1 MKKLS
6 EAVRIAKRSLIALF
20 AVIAA
25 VSTYGR
31 TVSVNSVERDSCN
44 RIVRAN
50 LHLTT
55 GDAAV
60 LHIAWGTADG
70 GSNIDAWDH
79 HRPVAMVEGTT
90 TSYAY
95 TFPSDMGD
103 DITAVRFFL
112 LEDYDIPLTKRYDYV
127 ETDGTQFVETQFTPS
142 GLSAVEMRLSLNS
155 VDSSVALCC
164 ARTQGNSTDS
174 FTAFYMTGSGW
185 RFDYFAIGSA
195 VVPVA
200 VADQSYTVRMDNTG
214 LFLDGTRISS
224 RTSKPDRVSG
234 APLLLF
240 ASYYGNTAYAENK
253 ASEKLYSLKAW
264 SNSTDVTSIALDLVP
279 TEHDGEACLY
289 NRIDGTYLKSAVSGH
304 PLEHGN
310 EIAVVRPVVL
320 SQTVSLSG
328 KFGAERTIRVVAKH
342 RSSSTGR
349 LSSLDLAFTSGLDR
363 KLYVAYGA
371 RDEGNDITDW
381 PHVRLV
387 GDVSGDLTEYTF
399 NVPESL
405 GGDARA
411 MRLFLCDS
419 EYIPGCEAV
428 CEGVAVDGVYVATGF
443 TPTSFSRIDMALSFT
458 TVSESQTIFCARK
471 STTDSLTMFYIADK
485 GWRLDYKGDQITSEV
500 TAEIGRK
507 YSLRVTGNGLFVD
520 DASIITPR
528 YFAEF
533 SAGSTMALFVASYG
547 HPESGSYPFKGTF
560 YSLKAQQ
567 YSGDPNSVVLD
578 LVSCQKDGNA
588 CLYNRVNG
596 DFLNFGGSGTAV
608 PVGSKAN
615 GFAVATTDAF
625 ALYPLGFTISF
636 R

>member
-1 MKKLS
+1 MKKLQ
-6 EAVRIAKRSLIALF
+6 EIGKIARGVFALF

-25 VSTYGR
+25 VSAYGR
-31 TVSVNSVERDSCN
+31 TVSVSSVERESHN
-44 RIVRAN
+44 RIVCAN
-50 LHLTT
+50 LQLTT

-60 LHIAWGTADG
+60 LHVAYGAADG
-70 GSNIDAWDH
+70 GSDIDAWDV
-79 HRPVAMVEGTT
+79 HRPVAMVEGNT
-90 TSYAY
+90 TSYTY
-95 TFPSDMGD
+95 TFPSDIGD
-103 DITAVRFFL
+103 DVAAVRFFL
-112 LEDYDIPLTKRYDYV
+112 LEDYDIPLAKRYDYV

-174 FTAFYMTGSGW
+174 FTAFYITGSGW
-185 RFDYFAIGSA
+185 RFDYFAAGSA
-195 VVPVA
+195 VGPVA
-200 VADQSYTVRMDNTG
+200 VAGQSYAVRVENTG
-214 LFLDGTRISS
+214 LFLDGTCISS
-224 RTSKPDRVSG
+224 RTSKPGSVSG

-328 KFGAERTIRVVAKH
+328 KFGAERTMRVVAKH

-411 MRLFLCDS
+411 MRLFLCDG

-443 TPTSFSRIDMALSFT
+443 TPTSFSIIDMALSFT
-458 TVSESQTIFCARK
+458 TVSESQTIFCSRK
-471 STTDSLTMFYIADK
+471 STTDSLTVFYIADK
-485 GWRLDYKGDQITSEV
+485 GWRLDYKSAQTTSEV
-500 TAEIGRK
+500 TAEINRK
-507 YSLRVTGNGLFVD
+507 YSLRVTGVGLFVD
-520 DASIITPR
+520 DASIITCN
-528 YFAEF
+528 FGEF
-533 SAGSTMALFVASYG
+533 TAGSTMALFVASYG

-615 GFAVATTDAF
+615 GTAVATTGTF
-625 ALYPLGFTISF
+625 ALYSIFMINF

>member
-1 MKKLS
+1 MKKLQ
-6 EAVRIAKRSLIALF
+6 EVGKIARGVFALF

-25 VSTYGR
+25 VSAYGR
-31 TVSVNSVERDSCN
+31 TVSVSSVERDSCN

-55 GDAAV
+55 GDTAV
-60 LHIAWGTADG
+60 LHIAWGSADG
-70 GSNIDAWDH
+70 GSDIDAWDH

-95 TFPSDMGD
+95 AFPSDIGD
-103 DITAVRFFL
+103 DIAAVRFFL
-112 LEDYDIPLTKRYDYV
+112 LEDYDIPLAKQYDYV
-127 ETDGTQFVETQFTPS
+127 ETDGTQFVKTQFTPS

-164 ARTQGNSTDS
+164 ARTQGNNTDS
-174 FTAFYMTGSGW
+174 FTAFYITGSGW
-185 RFDYFAIGSA
+185 RFDYFAGGQ
-195 VVPVA
+195 PVA
-200 VADQSYTVRMDNTG
+200 PIAVSDQPYTVRMANNG
-214 LFLDGTRISS
+214 LFLDGTRISA
-224 RTSKPDRVSG
+224 RTSNPDRVSG

-240 ASYYGNTAYAENK
+240 ASYYGDTANAQYK

-264 SNSTDVTSIALDLVP
+264 SNSTDVTSIALDLIP

-289 NRIDGTYLKSAVSGH
+289 NRIDGAYLKSAVAGH

-387 GDVSGDLTEYTF
+387 GDISGDLTEYTF
-399 NVPESL
+399 TVPESL
-405 GGDARA
+405 GSDARA

-419 EYIPGCEAV
+419 EYIPGCESV

-443 TPTSFSRIDMALSFT
+443 TPSTLSIIDMVLSFA

-471 STTDSLTMFYIADK
+471 STADSLTMFYIADK
-485 GWRLDYKGDQITSEV
+485 GWRLDYKSDQITSEV

-533 SAGSTMALFVASYG
+533 TAGSTMALFVASYG

-567 YSGDPNSVVLD
+567 LSGDPNSVVLD